1 MCVPCTVFKM
11 TTSENRTLEF
21 LNIVKSLPPDHTSS
35 NNNKS
40 APRFTPRT
48 VDSSNAGKSSVGAA
62 TADLRTFHQQAS
74 EISRDITSTSSLLS
88 ELTYALRH
96 KSLFDNDDESMMID
110 QLVIR
115 IKQAI
120 ENLNVRLETAG
131 HTIQQQ
137 KRKLGKDS
145 QMGQEA
151 SNLVLGLQ
159 SEFAETAADF
169 KKVLQQRTET
179 LKETEDMQRQVYSSS
194 SGAMN
199 DGDGDD
205 DDHGGNMMEDIPD
218 MSRHLLMSEPPPVFG
233 VGGGGGGGSTF
244 PTLDLTSSLMAT
256 GEPTGSS
263 STGLGMVAAARPGD
277 GGFHNNNN
285 FYASSQSQQSSY
297 SGQYS
302 QFGASGNTS
311 LLTPLDIQRMEQE
324 QGDQQMLQLIPEQSY
339 LQSRADAMSTVESN
353 IVELGTIFQKLAGL
367 VHEHREMVQ
376 RVEDNVD
383 DANANIF
390 QSMNVLT
397 DTLNNLRSNKALAM
411 RLFSILVVF
420 IIFFIVFFA

>member
-1 MCVPCTVFKM
+1 MFKM

-21 LNIVKSLPPDHTSS
+21 LNIVKSLPPDNSS
-35 NNNKS
+35 KS
-40 APRFTPRT
+40 GPRFTPRP
-48 VDSSNAGKSSVGAA
+48 VDSSNAGKSSVSAA
-62 TADLRTFHQQAS
+62 TADLRTFHHQAS
-74 EISRDITSTSSLLS
+74 EISRDITSTSTLLS

-179 LKETEDMQRQVYSSS
+179 FKETEDMQRQVYSS
-194 SGAMN
+194 AMN
-199 DGDGDD
+199 DDD
-205 DDHGGNMMEDIPD
+205 DDDNGNTMEDIPD
-218 MSRHLLMSEPPPVFG
+218 MSRHILMSEPPPVFG
-233 VGGGGGGGSTF
+233 VGGAGSTF

-256 GEPTGSS
+256 GEPTGSG
-263 STGLGMVAAARPGD
+263 GLTMARPHGMGGD
-277 GGFHNNNN
+277 GGFNS
-285 FYASSQSQQSSY
+285 FYAPPQSQHSSY

-302 QFGASGNTS
+302 QFGGGNTS

-339 LQSRADAMSTVESN
+339 LQSRANAMSTVESN

>member
-1 MCVPCTVFKM
+1 M

-21 LNIVKSLPPDHTSS
+21 LNVVKSLPQDNTT
-35 NNNKS
+35 KS
-40 APRFTPRT
+40 GHRFQPQRP
-48 VDSSNAGKSSVGAA
+48 VHLNAATGSGTKTSVGTA
-62 TADLRTFHQQAS
+62 TAELRTFHQQAS
-74 EISRDITSTSSLLS
+74 EISKDITSTSALLS

-115 IKQAI
+115 IKQAV
-120 ENLNVRLETAG
+120 ENLNVRLETAS

-169 KKVLQQRTET
+169 KKVLQQRTDT
-179 LKETEDMQRQVYSSS
+179 FKETEDMQRQVYSSS
-194 SGAMN
+194 NNNNNNNAIN
-199 DGDGDD
+199 DVDDGNTMDD
-205 DDHGGNMMEDIPD
+205 VPD
-218 MSRHLLMSEPPPVFG
+218 MTRHMIMSEPPPVFG
-233 VGGGGGGGSTF
+233 VGGAGAF

-256 GEPTGSS
+256 GEPTGS
-263 STGLGMVAAARPGD
+263 GLPRPHGIGGALD
-277 GGFHNNNN
+277 GGGGGANS
-285 FYASSQSQQSSY
+285 FYLQQQSQRSTY
-297 SGQYS
+297 SGQY
-302 QFGASGNTS
+302 GAGNAS
-311 LLTPLDIQRMEQE
+311 LLTPLDIQRMELE

-367 VHEHREMVQ
+367 VHEHQEMVQ

-397 DTLNNLRSNKALAM
+397 NTLNNLRSNRALAM

-420 IIFFIVFFA
+420 IICFIVFFA